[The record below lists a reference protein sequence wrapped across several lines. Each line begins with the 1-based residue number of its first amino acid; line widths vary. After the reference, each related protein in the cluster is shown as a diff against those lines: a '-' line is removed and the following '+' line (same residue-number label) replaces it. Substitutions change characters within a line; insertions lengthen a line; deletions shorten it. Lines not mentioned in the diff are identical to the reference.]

1 MKHANRRLFSA
12 LGIEVG
18 LRIRAP
24 RLQVYM
30 ATNLQGES
38 LLLVRG
44 SGFGPNWANLANIF
58 EGSGQ
63 VIKILRVGEYWV
75 CVQDCFECRELIQ
88 LVSSQVTADSK
99 TKILVPDV
107 GFVESNQ
114 KRKIDPRHIAIPAI
128 VLVSSIALGAWLNLD
143 APEDKSLG
151 VEEETISCALDLKPQ
166 EFQGWLMQQL
176 TESLNADSR
185 EFVAQTE
192 LGLLNVRIDQQI
204 GSTQKISGHIECP
217 DGRSQPFE
225 YRGDNT
231 NLGKLMPLGPLD
243 S

>member
-12 LGIEVG
+12 LGLEVG

-24 RLQVYM
+24 RLRVFM
-30 ATNLQGES
+30 AKNLQGES
-38 LLLVRG
+38 LLLIRG
-44 SGFGPNWANLANIF
+44 SGFGPTWANLANIF

-63 VIKILRVGEYWV
+63 VVKILRVGEYWV
-75 CVQDCFECRELIQ
+75 CIQDCFECRELIR
-88 LVSSQVTADSK
+88 LVSAQVTADSR

-128 VLVSSIALGAWLNLD
+128 FLVSTMALGAWLNID
-143 APEDKSLG
+143 VPEDKSLG
-151 VEEETISCALDLKPQ
+151 VEEEAISCALDLKPQ
-166 EFQGWLMQQL
+166 EFEGWLMQQL
-176 TESLNADSR
+176 TKSLNAESR
-185 EFVAQTE
+185 DLVAQTE
-192 LGLLNVRIDQQI
+192 LGLLNIRIDEQI
-204 GSTQKISGHIECP
+204 GSTQKISGHLECP
-217 DGRSQPFE
+217 DGRSQAFE

>member
-24 RLQVYM
+24 RLQVFM
-30 ATNLQGES
+30 AKNLQGEN

-44 SGFGPNWANLANIF
+44 NGFGPTWANLANNF

-63 VIKILRVGEYWV
+63 VVKILRVGEYWV
-75 CVQDCFECRELIQ
+75 CVLDCFECRELIRM
-88 LVSSQVTADSK
+88 VSAQVTADSK

-143 APEDKSLG
+143 APEDISLG
-151 VEEETISCALDLKPQ
+151 VEEEAISCALDLKPQ
-166 EFQGWLMQQL
+166 EFEGWITQQL
-176 TESLNADSR
+176 TKSLNADSR
-185 EFVAQTE
+185 ELVSQTE

-204 GSTQKISGHIECP
+204 GSTQKISAHIECP
-217 DGRSQPFE
+217 DGRSQAFD